1 MTGEDRDEGD
11 SERTTGMHPDQLA
24 FWIVAMD
31 AGIICFS
38 FMVFRCLCLGGRG
51 RWAVGVG
58 LAID

>member
-38 FMVFRCLCLGGRG
+38 FMVFLHVVCVWAGEGGG
-51 RWAVGVG
+51 RWALG
-58 LAID
+58 

>member
-38 FMVFRCLCLGGRG
+38 FMVFS
-51 RWAVGVG
+51 
-58 LAID
+58 I